1 MSTHARG
8 GRGGRGGP
16 SVRGTVRGHS
26 RGRGAHTPHPKP
38 ILKNT
43 HTHQPSKHV
52 RVPDLLDDLI
62 TKFGLPAD
70 DPTIVAVKKD
80 LFTSYIAP
88 TVNTTK
94 FEDEFR
100 KNGYQETDPTEI
112 KEQLEESGEIKLANP
127 LTIIDNADALSKD
140 TAKLAELYKEYITLM
155 EDLNMPANFYK

>member
-1 MSTHARG
+1 MSTRGRG
-8 GRGGRGGP
+8 GRGGRGGL

-38 ILKNT
+38 ILKHT

-62 TKFGLPAD
+62 TKFGIPAD

-112 KEQLEESGEIKLANP
+112 KKQLEESGDITLENP
-127 LTIIDNADALSKD
+127 LEIIANADSILKD
-140 TAKLAELYKEYITLM
+140 KDALAELSKEYIALM